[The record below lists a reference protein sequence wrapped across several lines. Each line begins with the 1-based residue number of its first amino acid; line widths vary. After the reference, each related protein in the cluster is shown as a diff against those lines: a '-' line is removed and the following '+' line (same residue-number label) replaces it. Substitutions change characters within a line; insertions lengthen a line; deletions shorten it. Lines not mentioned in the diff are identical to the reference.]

1 MANVTGIKKRKEDI
15 GDHLM
20 ALFESN
26 RERENEENLK
36 QEVAQL
42 QTQADSLKLRRDNL
56 RKDIIRNVN
65 SNKNDSTGI
74 LTPIKVRYINLLSE
88 MK

>member
-1 MANVTGIKKRKEDI
+1 MANVNGIKKRKEDI

-26 RERENEENLK
+26 QEREKEEKLK

-42 QTQADSLKLRRDNL
+42 QTQAESLKLRRDNL

-74 LTPIKVRYINLLSE
+74 LTPIKVRYVNLLS
-88 MK
+88 

>member
-26 RERENEENLK
+26 REREKEENLK

-42 QTQADSLKLRRDNL
+42 QTQAESLKLRRDNL

-74 LTPIKVRYINLLSE
+74 LTPIKVRCVNLLS
-88 MK
+88 

>member
-1 MANVTGIKKRKEDI
+1 MANVNGIKKRKEDI

-26 RERENEENLK
+26 CEREKEEKLK

-42 QTQADSLKLRRDNL
+42 QTQAESLKLRRDNL

-74 LTPIKVRYINLLSE
+74 LTPIKVRYVNLLS
-88 MK
+88 